1 MMEINQNFFSAY
13 TVPEEYAKIRTWKN
27 VTEMW
32 TYSASAYANDV
43 ALVDGKNY
51 TYAEVDADVA
61 AFRAIL
67 LDNGIVAGDK
77 VGIFCPN
84 SYDFAKAFLAATTLG
99 AIAVL
104 LPAHLDNMT
113 VFGCSLK
120 FGLRAIVYADSL
132 AEKFDILKAKNPAV
146 ILIDAAS
153 TCDKTAPAVD
163 VEPSAPCAYVF
174 TGGTT
179 GKSKAAQLSHRA
191 IMTGMRNGYY
201 GIKHTFR
208 QRYFLVLPLTHVF
221 GLVRNLLTTLC
232 TGSSLYICRNTKNM
246 FREIPA
252 FKPTGIV
259 MVPALAEMALNLSK
273 QFGKNMLGEDLKFI
287 IAGAAHVPQYLIEE
301 YKKFDVE
308 MLAGYGLTESACLV
322 SGNPIPLVKKNS
334 VGHFYPDLQYKVVDG
349 ELWLKGDNMFDCYV
363 GEPEE
368 NAIAFED
375 GWFKTGDLVRV
386 DEDNFL
392 YIVGRKKEVI
402 VLSTGENISPA
413 EIENKFYAIDT
424 IQDCLVYE
432 DTSEGKSL
440 LVLEVLPRMVV
451 VKALGLENP
460 EAFIREEINKV
471 NAKLPAF
478 QRISKVVFRDTDF
491 ARSPAMKIL
500 RNQQR

>member
-1 MMEINQNFFSAY
+1 
-13 TVPEEYAKIRTWKN
+13 
-27 VTEMW
+27 
-32 TYSASAYANDV
+32 
-43 ALVDGKNY
+43 
-51 TYAEVDADVA
+51 
-61 AFRAIL
+61 
-67 LDNGIVAGDK
+67 
-77 VGIFCPN
+77 
-84 SYDFAKAFLAATTLG
+84 
-99 AIAVL
+99 
-104 LPAHLDNMT
+104 
-113 VFGCSLK
+113 
-120 FGLRAIVYADSL
+120 
-132 AEKFDILKAKNPAV
+132 
-146 ILIDAAS
+146 
-153 TCDKTAPAVD
+153 
-163 VEPSAPCAYVF
+163 
-174 TGGTT
+174 
-179 GKSKAAQLSHRA
+179 
-191 IMTGMRNGYY
+191 
-201 GIKHTFR
+201 
-208 QRYFLVLPLTHVF
+208 
-221 GLVRNLLTTLC
+221 
-232 TGSSLYICRNTKNM
+232 M

-252 FKPTGIV
+252 FKPTGMV

-301 YKKFDVE
+301 YKKFGVD
-308 MLAGYGLTESACLV
+308 MLAGYGLTESANLV
-322 SGNPIPLVKKNS
+322 SGNPIPLEKKNS
-334 VGHFYPDLQYKVVDG
+334 VGHFYPDLEYKIVDG

-432 DTSEGKSL
+432 DNSDGKSL

-451 VKALGLENP
+451 VKALGLEDP

-478 QRISKVVFRDTDF
+478 QRISKIVFRYEDF
-491 ARSPAMKIL
+491 KRSPAMKIL

>member
-1 MMEINQNFFSAY
+1 MSINQNFFSAY
-13 TVPEEYAKIRTWKN
+13 TVAEEYERIRTFKN

-32 TYSASAYANDV
+32 TWSANEFADLV

-51 TYAEVDADVA
+51 TYAEVDKDVA

-67 LDNGIVAGDK
+67 VENGVKAGDK
-77 VGIFCPN
+77 VGVFCPN
-84 SYDFAKAFLAATTLG
+84 SYDWAKAFLAITTLG

-120 FGLRAIVYADSL
+120 FGLSAIAYADSL
-132 AEKFDILKAKNPAV
+132 ADKFDILKAKNPAV
-146 ILIDAAS
+146 KLIDAAS

-163 VEPSAPCAYVF
+163 VDTNAPCAYVF

-191 IMTGMRNGYY
+191 LMTGMRNGYY
-201 GIKHTFR
+201 GIKHTFY

-221 GLVRNLLTTLC
+221 GLVRNLLTTLAS
-232 TGSSLYICRNTKNM
+232 GSSLYICRNTKNM

-252 FKPTGIV
+252 FKPTGMV

-301 YKKFDVE
+301 YKKLGVE

-334 VGHFYPDLQYKVVDG
+334 VGHFYPDLEYKVVDG

-392 YIVGRKKEVI
+392 YIVGRKKEII

-432 DTSEGKSL
+432 DNTDGKSL
-440 LVLEVLPRMVV
+440 LVLEVLPRAVV
-451 VKALGLENP
+451 VKALGLTDP
-460 EAFIREEINKV
+460 ETFIREEINKV

-478 QRISKVVFRDTDF
+478 QRISKIVFRYEDF
-491 ARSPAMKIL
+491 KRSPAMKIL

>member
-1 MMEINQNFFSAY
+1 MMEINQQFFGGY
-13 TVPEEYAKIRTWKN
+13 TVKEEYDKVGLWKS

-32 TYSASAYANDV
+32 TYSAKAYANEI
-43 ALVDGKNY
+43 AFVDGKDY
-51 TYAEVDADVA
+51 SYAEVDADVA
-61 AFRAIL
+61 AFRAVL

-77 VGIFCPN
+77 VGVFCPN
-84 SYDFAKAFLAATTLG
+84 SYDFAKAFLAISTLG

-120 FGLRAIVYADSL
+120 FGLRAIVYAEAL
-132 AEKFDILKAKNPAV
+132 ADKFDILKAKNPAV
-146 ILIDAAS
+146 VLIDS
-153 TCDKTAPAVD
+153 TTTSDKTAPAVD
-163 VEPSAPCAYVF
+163 VDTNAPCAYVF

-191 IMTGMRNGYY
+191 IMAGARNGCY
-201 GIKHTFR
+201 GIKYTFH

-221 GLVRNLLTTLC
+221 GLVRNLLTTLY
-232 TGSSLYICRNTKNM
+232 TGSTLYICRNTKNM

-273 QFGKNMLGEDLKFI
+273 QFGKNMLGEDLQFI

-301 YKKFDVE
+301 YKKLGVT

-322 SGNPIPLVKKNS
+322 SGNPIPLEKKNS
-334 VGHFYPDLQYKVVDG
+334 VGHFYPDLQYKIVEG
-349 ELWLKGDNMFDCYV
+349 ELWIKGTNLFDCYV

-432 DTSEGKSL
+432 DNSDGKSL

>member
-1 MMEINQNFFSAY
+1 MSINQNFFSSY
-13 TVPEEYAKIRTWKN
+13 TVAEEYERIRKFTS

-32 TYSASAYANDV
+32 TWSVAQYADLV

-51 TYAEVDADVA
+51 TYAEVDKDVA

-67 LDNGIVAGDK
+67 VDNGVKAGDK
-77 VGIFCPN
+77 VGVFCPN
-84 SYDFAKAFLAATTLG
+84 SYDFAKVFLAVTTLG

-120 FGLRAIVYADSL
+120 FGLSVIAYADSL
-132 AEKFDILKAKNPAV
+132 ADKFDIVKAKNPAV
-146 ILIDAAS
+146 KLIDAAS
-153 TCDKTAPAVD
+153 TCDKSVPAVE
-163 VEPSAPCAYVF
+163 VETSAPCAYVF

-191 IMTGMRNGYY
+191 LMTGMRNGFY
-201 GIKHTFR
+201 GIEHTFH

-221 GLVRNLLTTLC
+221 GLVRNLLTSLAS
-232 TGSSLYICRNTKNM
+232 GSSLYICRNTKNM

-252 FKPTGIV
+252 FRPTGMV
-259 MVPALAEMALNLSK
+259 MVPALAEMAMNLSK
-273 QFGKNMLGEDLKFI
+273 QFGKNMLGDDLKFI

-301 YKKFDVE
+301 YKKFDVA
-308 MLAGYGLTESACLV
+308 MLGGYGLTESACLV

-334 VGHFYPDLQYKVVDG
+334 VGHFYPDLEYKVVDG

-392 YIVGRKKEVI
+392 YIVGRKKEII

-432 DTSEGKSL
+432 DNTDGKSL
-440 LVLEVLPRMVV
+440 LVLEVLPRAVV
-451 VKALGLENP
+451 VKALGLTDP

-471 NAKLPAF
+471 NATLPAF
-478 QRISKVVFRDTDF
+478 QRISKIVFRYEDF
-491 ARSPAMKIL
+491 KRSPAMKIL

>member
-1 MMEINQNFFSAY
+1 MSINQNFFSAF
-13 TVPEEYAKIRTWKN
+13 TVPEEYAKIRSWKN

-32 TYSASAYANDV
+32 TLSVNEYANDV

-51 TYAEVDADVA
+51 TYAEVDQDVA

-67 LDNGIVAGDK
+67 VDNGVTEGDK

-84 SYDFAKAFLAATTLG
+84 SYGFAKAFLAITTLG

-120 FGLRAIVYADSL
+120 FGLKAIAYDEAL

-146 ILIDAAS
+146 KLIDANS

-163 VEPSAPCAYVF
+163 VDTNAPCTWIF

-191 IMTGMRNGYY
+191 VMAGTRNGCY
-201 GIKHTFR
+201 GVEHTFH

-221 GLVRNLLTTLC
+221 GLIRNLLTTLC
-232 TGSSLYICRNTKNM
+232 SGSSLYICRNTKNM

-252 FKPTGIV
+252 FRPTAMV
-259 MVPALAEMALNLSK
+259 MVPALAEMAMNLSK
-273 QFGKNMLGEDLKFI
+273 QFGKNMLGDDLKFI
-287 IAGAAHVPQYLIEE
+287 IAGAAHVPQYLIDE
-301 YKKFDVE
+301 YNKIGVK
-308 MLAGYGLTESACLV
+308 MLPGYGLTESANLV
-322 SGNPIPLVKKNS
+322 SGNPISMEKRNS
-334 VGHFYPDLQYKVVDG
+334 VGYFYPNLEYKIVDD
-349 ELWLKGDNMFDCYV
+349 ELWLKGENMLDCYV

-386 DEDNFL
+386 DEDGFL
-392 YIVGRKKEVI
+392 YIIGRKKEII

-413 EIENKFYAIDT
+413 EIENKFYAIDA

-432 DTSEGKSL
+432 DTTDGKSL
-440 LVLEVLPRMVV
+440 LVLEVLPRAVV
-451 VKALGLENP
+451 VKALGLADP

-478 QRISKVVFRDTDF
+478 QRISKIVFRYEDF
-491 ARSPAMKIL
+491 QRSPAMKIL
-500 RNQQR
+500 RNQKR

>member
-1 MMEINQNFFSAY
+1 MSINQNFFSSY
-13 TVPEEYAKIRTWKN
+13 TVPEEYARIRSFKN

-32 TYSASAYANDV
+32 TLSVEQYADLV

-51 TYAEVDADVA
+51 TYAEVDKDVA

-67 LDNGIVAGDK
+67 VDNGVQAGDK
-77 VGIFCPN
+77 VGVFCPN
-84 SYDFAKAFLAATTLG
+84 SYGWAKAFLAITTLG

-120 FGLRAIVYADSL
+120 FGLKAIAYDEAL
-132 AEKFDILKAKNPAV
+132 AERFDILKAKNPAV
-146 ILIDAAS
+146 KLIDANS
-153 TCDKTAPAVD
+153 TCDKSAPAVD
-163 VEPSAPCAYVF
+163 VDSSAPCAYVF

-191 IMTGMRNGYY
+191 LMTGMRNGFY
-201 GIKHTFR
+201 GIEHTFH

-221 GLVRNLLTTLC
+221 GLVRNLLTSLAS
-232 TGSSLYICRNTKNM
+232 GSSLYICRNTKNM

-252 FKPTGIV
+252 FKPTGMV
-259 MVPALAEMALNLSK
+259 MVPALAEMAMNLSK

-301 YKKFDVE
+301 YKKFGVA
-308 MLAGYGLTESACLV
+308 MLGGYGLTESACLV
-322 SGNPIPLVKKNS
+322 SGNPIPLEKKNS
-334 VGHFYPDLQYKVVDG
+334 VGHFYPDLEYKVVDG

-432 DTSEGKSL
+432 DNTDGKSL
-440 LVLEVLPRMVV
+440 LVLEVLPRAVV
-451 VKALGLENP
+451 VKALGLTDP

-471 NAKLPAF
+471 NATLPAF
-478 QRISKVVFRDTDF
+478 QRISKIVFRYEDF
-491 ARSPAMKIL
+491 KRSPAMKIL

>member
-1 MMEINQNFFSAY
+1 MSINQNFFSAY
-13 TVPEEYAKIRTWKN
+13 TVAEEYEKIRTFKC

-32 TYSASAYANDV
+32 NWSVGNFADLV

-51 TYAEVDADVA
+51 TYAEVDKDVA
-61 AFRAIL
+61 AFRAVL
-67 LDNGIVAGDK
+67 VENGVKAGDK
-77 VGIFCPN
+77 VGVFCPN

-120 FGLRAIVYADSL
+120 FGLSLIAYEASL
-132 AEKFDILKAKNPAV
+132 ADKFDILKAKNPAV
-146 ILIDAAS
+146 KLVDTATTS
-153 TCDKTAPAVD
+153 ENTAPAVD
-163 VEPSAPCAYVF
+163 VETTAPCAYVF

-201 GIKHTFR
+201 GIKNTFY
-208 QRYFLVLPLTHVF
+208 QRNFLVLPFTHVF
-221 GLVRNLLTTLC
+221 GLVRNLLTTLAS
-232 TGSSLYICRNTKNM
+232 GSSLYICRNTKNM

-252 FKPTGIV
+252 FKPTVIV

-273 QFGKNMLGEDLKFI
+273 QFGKNMLGDDLKYI

-301 YKKFDVE
+301 YKKLGVE

-334 VGHFYPDLQYKVVDG
+334 VGHFYPDLEYKIVDD

-432 DTSEGKSL
+432 DTTDGKSL

-451 VKALGLENP
+451 VKALGLTDP

-478 QRISKVVFRDTDF
+478 QRISKIVFRYEDF
-491 ARSPAMKIL
+491 KRSPAMKIL

>member
-1 MMEINQNFFSAY
+1 MSINQNFFSSY
-13 TVPEEYAKIRTWKN
+13 TVPEEYAKIRTFKN
-27 VTEMW
+27 VTEMLTW
-32 TYSASAYANDV
+32 SANEFADLV

-51 TYAEVDADVA
+51 TYADVANDVA

-67 LDNGIVAGDK
+67 VDNGVKAGDK
-77 VGIFCPN
+77 VGVFCPN
-84 SYDFAKAFLAATTLG
+84 SYDFAKAFLAVTTLG

-120 FGLRAIVYADSL
+120 FGLSVIAYADSL
-132 AEKFDILKAKNPAV
+132 ADKFDIVKAKNPAV
-146 ILIDAAS
+146 KLIDAAS
-153 TCDKTAPAVD
+153 TCDKSVPAVE
-163 VEPSAPCAYVF
+163 VETSAPCAYVF

-191 IMTGMRNGYY
+191 LMTGMRNGFY
-201 GIKHTFR
+201 GIEHTFH

-221 GLVRNLLTTLC
+221 GLVRNLLTSLAS
-232 TGSSLYICRNTKNM
+232 GSSLYICRNTKNM

-259 MVPALAEMALNLSK
+259 MVPALAEMAMNLSK

-301 YKKFDVE
+301 YKKFDVA
-308 MLAGYGLTESACLV
+308 MLGGYGLTESACLV

-334 VGHFYPDLQYKVVDG
+334 VGHFYPDLEYKVVDG

-392 YIVGRKKEVI
+392 YIVGRKKEII

-432 DTSEGKSL
+432 DNTDGKSL
-440 LVLEVLPRMVV
+440 LVLEVLPRAVV
-451 VKALGLENP
+451 VKALGLTDP

-471 NAKLPAF
+471 NATLPAF
-478 QRISKVVFRDTDF
+478 QRISKIVFRYEDF
-491 ARSPAMKIL
+491 KRSPAMKIL

>member
-1 MMEINQNFFSAY
+1 MSINQNFFSNY
-13 TVPEEYAKIRTWKN
+13 TVPEEYAKIRTFKN

-32 TYSASAYANDV
+32 TWSASEFADLV

-51 TYAEVDADVA
+51 TYAEVDKDVA

-67 LDNGIVAGDK
+67 VDNGVKAGDK
-77 VGIFCPN
+77 VGVFCPN
-84 SYDFAKAFLAATTLG
+84 SYDWAKAFLAITTLG
-99 AIAVL
+99 AVAVL

-120 FGLRAIVYADSL
+120 FGLSVIAYADAL
-132 AEKFDILKAKNPAV
+132 AEKLDILKAKNPAV
-146 ILIDAAS
+146 KCIDAAS
-153 TCDKTAPAVD
+153 TCDKSAPAVD
-163 VEPSAPCAYVF
+163 VDSSAPCTYIF

-191 IMTGMRNGYY
+191 VMAGTRNGCY
-201 GIKHTFR
+201 GIKHTFH

-221 GLVRNLLTTLC
+221 GLIRNLLTTLC
-232 TGSSLYICRNTKNM
+232 SGSSLYICRNTKNM

-259 MVPALAEMALNLSK
+259 MVPALAEMAMNLSK

-301 YKKFDVE
+301 YKKFGVD
-308 MLAGYGLTESACLV
+308 MLAGYGLTESANLV
-322 SGNPIPLVKKNS
+322 SGNPIPLEKKNS
-334 VGHFYPDLQYKVVDG
+334 VGYFYPNLEYKIVEG
-349 ELWLKGDNMFDCYV
+349 ELWLKGENMLDCYV

-368 NAIAFED
+368 NATAFED

-386 DEDNFL
+386 DEDGFL
-392 YIVGRKKEVI
+392 YIVGRKKEII

-413 EIENKFYAIDT
+413 EIENKFYAIDA

-432 DTSEGKSL
+432 DNTDGKSL
-440 LVLEVLPRMVV
+440 LVLEVLPRAVV
-451 VKALGLENP
+451 VKALGLTDP

-478 QRISKVVFRDTDF
+478 QRISKIVFRYEDF
-491 ARSPAMKIL
+491 KRSPAMKIL

>member
-1 MMEINQNFFSAY
+1 MSINQNFFSAF
-13 TVPEEYAKIRTWKN
+13 TVPEEYAKIRSFKN

-32 TYSASAYANDV
+32 TYSASEFADLV

-51 TYAEVDADVA
+51 TYAEVDKDVA

-67 LDNGIVAGDK
+67 VDNGVKAGDK

-84 SYDFAKAFLAATTLG
+84 SYDFAKAFLAITTLG

-120 FGLRAIVYADSL
+120 FGLSVVAYADAL
-132 AEKFDILKAKNPAV
+132 AEKLDILQAKNPAV
-146 ILIDAAS
+146 KCIDAAS
-153 TCDKTAPAVD
+153 TCDKSAPAVD
-163 VEPSAPCAYVF
+163 VDTNAPCTYIF

-191 IMTGMRNGYY
+191 VMAGTRNGCY
-201 GIKHTFR
+201 GIEHTFF

-221 GLVRNLLTTLC
+221 GLIRNLLTTLC
-232 TGSSLYICRNTKNM
+232 SGSSLYICRNTKNM

-252 FKPTGIV
+252 FKPTGMV
-259 MVPALAEMALNLSK
+259 MVPALAEMAMNLSK
-273 QFGKNMLGEDLKFI
+273 QFGKNMLGDDLKFI
-287 IAGAAHVPQYLIEE
+287 IAGAAHVPQYLIDE
-301 YKKFDVE
+301 YSKIGVK
-308 MLAGYGLTESACLV
+308 MLPGYGLTESANLV
-322 SGNPIPLVKKNS
+322 SGNPLSMEKRNS
-334 VGHFYPDLQYKVVDG
+334 VGYFYPNLEYKIVDD
-349 ELWLKGDNMFDCYV
+349 ELWLKGENMLDCYV

-386 DEDNFL
+386 DEDGYL
-392 YIVGRKKEVI
+392 YIIGRKKEII

-432 DTSEGKSL
+432 DTTDGKSL
-440 LVLEVLPRMVV
+440 LVLEVLPRAVV
-451 VKALGLENP
+451 VKALGLTDP
-460 EAFIREEINKV
+460 EGFIREEINKV

-478 QRISKVVFRDTDF
+478 QRISKIVFRDTDF

-500 RNQQR
+500 RNQKR

>member
-1 MMEINQNFFSAY
+1 MSIDQNFFSNY
-13 TVPEEYAKIRTWKN
+13 TVPEEYAKIRTFKC

-32 TYSASAYANDV
+32 NWSVGNFADLV

-51 TYAEVDADVA
+51 TYAEVDKDVA
-61 AFRAIL
+61 AFRAVL
-67 LDNGIVAGDK
+67 VENGVKAGDK
-77 VGIFCPN
+77 VGVFCPN

-120 FGLRAIVYADSL
+120 FGLSVIAYEASL
-132 AEKFDILKAKNPAV
+132 ADRFDILKAKNPAV
-146 ILIDAAS
+146 KLID
-153 TCDKTAPAVD
+153 TATTSENTVPAVE
-163 VEPSAPCAYVF
+163 VETTAPCAYVF

-191 IMTGMRNGYY
+191 LMTGMRNGYY
-201 GIKHTFR
+201 GIKHTFH

-221 GLVRNLLTTLC
+221 GLVRNLLTTLAS
-232 TGSSLYICRNTKNM
+232 GSSLYICRNTKNM

-301 YKKFDVE
+301 YKKLNVT

-334 VGHFYPDLQYKVVDG
+334 VGHFYPDLEYKIVDD

-432 DTSEGKSL
+432 DTTDGKSL

-451 VKALGLENP
+451 VKALGLTDP

-478 QRISKVVFRDTDF
+478 QRISKIVFRYEDF
-491 ARSPAMKIL
+491 KRSPAMKIL